1 MHKLLLSFI
10 CACALLNTG
19 CGAIQ
24 NLANKNTASPTPI
37 PSPTL
42 KPDYSKPFR
51 AVVDDL
57 TKIPAKVIPGDGYIK
72 GPPVKFFQS
81 NSLEAKEKKEKPRW
95 VHDDNPLI
103 GKLMHAQTPE
113 EAQTVVLQKCDEISF
128 GLFAYMVGDTV
139 VGDKIPSYG
148 WKCEITVIDRT
159 IPAIVGRKNFETE
172 KKERE
177 MVSEKTKEIRLTPPF
192 GEIKKYLDSLPTK

>member
-81 NSLEAKEKKEKPRW
+81 
-95 VHDDNPLI
+95 LI

-159 IPAIVGRKNFETE
+159 IPAVVGRKNFETE